1 MFWWINWMGWP
12 CVNISTCMGAS
23 GLKSHIFSSCK
34 HTSKASW
41 DVNVKFLSSS
51 HKANVNARSK
61 CLQKCIV
68 LCFPGFRTFQVGAKR
83 VQVWV
88 QCFHLE
94 LTDDCVSLFGLD
106 FDIQCACTLV
116 WARCGRTVSVP
127 FAAFDGVWYLLE
139 DWARRI
145 RFKVSLGTQRDPDSK
160 EKEECDLM
168 TNHRAKQQS
177 RQIKGRQ

>member
-41 DVNVKFLSSS
+41 DVNVNFLSSS
-51 HKANVNARSK
+51 HKANVNARSN

-116 WARCGRTVSVP
+116 WARCGRTVRVH
-127 FAAFDGVWYLLE
+127 FAAVDGVCVVPLGRLGQKDPVQGQSGYTE
-139 DWARRI
+139 RSRFERKRRMW
-145 RFKVSLGTQRDPDSK
+145 FDDKP
-160 EKEECDLM
+160 
-168 TNHRAKQQS
+168 
-177 RQIKGRQ
+177 